1 MKVPEFQV
9 LLIEDDP
16 RMPEVLGALLHDDH
30 IILKGA
36 KDGRTAL
43 RMAQEQRFD
52 LILLDL
58 GLPGI
63 NGFEVLKSLKELPG
77 LDHLPVIVLTA
88 WNSTEDKLRGFE
100 LGAVDYLTKPFE
112 PSELRAR
119 LRAALRTKRLQEELT
134 QTNR

>member
-1 MKVPEFQV
+1 
-9 LLIEDDP
+9 
-16 RMPEVLGALLHDDH
+16 
-30 IILKGA
+30 
-36 KDGRTAL
+36 
-43 RMAQEQRFD
+43 MAQEQRFD

-119 LRAALRTKRLQEELT
+119 LRAALRSKRLQEELT
-134 QTNR
+134 QTNRELLSARVAAEAAARAKASFLANMS